1 MPKRSNDFQK
11 LIKLIESQLAE
22 ENITVTESKLLE
34 DKRNGVQREVDIL
47 IETKVSEHP
56 VNIAIECRDHKRK
69 PGMQWIDS
77 LIGRYKYL
85 PIHKVIAVSRS
96 GFTDTAYQAAR
107 ESNIELLTLEKAI
120 EEDWVRDV
128 KNIDAMYIT
137 LVRFIPVSISYESNQ
152 LLFEKDE
159 SKVSVFNLEG
169 KRLGPLDE
177 YRISVFNK
185 PDIINPMRDTLIIAY
200 DEKKEDFK
208 KGSIVEAKWT
218 LKKPLILK
226 DEFGFESKINSISYK
241 FKCEVEKASVPTQKY
256 KYGEA
261 QVATVTNEMHDM
273 KVMMSVS
280 ESKKHEP
287 NLAIFLEIELKNG
300 KVFKDEII
308 TAPLPQN
315 EGPIRFTRYMLG

>member
-11 LIKLIESQLAE
+11 LIKLIESQLAG
-22 ENITVTESKLLE
+22 ENVTITESKLLE
-34 DKRNGVQREVDIL
+34 DERNGAKREVDIL
-47 IETKVSEHP
+47 IETKVNGHP

-69 PGMQWIDS
+69 PGMPWIDS

-85 PIHKVIAVSRS
+85 PIHKIIAVSRS
-96 GFTDTAYQAAR
+96 GFTNTAYEAAKR
-107 ESNIELLTLEKAI
+107 SNIELLTLEKAI

-137 LVRFIPVSISYESNQ
+137 LVRFIPLSVFYESNR

-169 KRLGPLDE
+169 KRLGTLDK
-177 YRISVFNK
+177 YRANIFNK
-185 PDIINPMRDTLIIAY
+185 PDIINPMRDTLIKAY
-200 DEKKEDFK
+200 DEKREGFRR
-208 KGSIVEAKWT
+208 GNIAEAKWN
-218 LKKPLILK
+218 LKKPLVLK
-226 DEFGFESKINSISYK
+226 DNFGFESEITSISYK
-241 FKCEVEKASVPTQKY
+241 FKCDVEKASVPTQKY

-261 QVATVTNEMHDM
+261 QIAAVSNEMHDM

-280 ESKKHEP
+280 ESKEREP
-287 NLAIFLEIELKNG
+287 NLAISLEVNLNNG

-315 EGPIRFTRYMLG
+315 EGPINFTRYILG

>member
-1 MPKRSNDFQK
+1 MPKRSNDFQR

-22 ENITVTESKLLE
+22 ENITITESKLLE
-34 DKRNGVQREVDIL
+34 DKRNDVQREVDIL
-47 IETKVSEHP
+47 IETEVNGHP

-69 PGMQWIDS
+69 SGMQWIDS
-77 LIGRYKYL
+77 LIGKYEYL
-85 PIHKVIAVSRS
+85 PIHKIIAVSRS
-96 GFTDTAYQAAR
+96 GFTDTAYEAATK
-107 ESNIELLTLEKAI
+107 SNIELLTLEKAI

-137 LVRFIPVSISYESNQ
+137 LVRFIPVSIFYESNQ
-152 LLFEKDE
+152 VLFEKDE
-159 SKVSVFNLEG
+159 SKISVFNLEG
-169 KRLGPLDE
+169 KRLGNLDK
-177 YRISVFNK
+177 YRTSIFNK
-185 PDIINPMRDTLIIAY
+185 PDIKNPMRETLIKAY
-200 DEKKEDFK
+200 DEEKGDFK
-208 KGSIVEAKWT
+208 KGNIAEAKWT

-226 DEFGFESKINSISYK
+226 DDFGFEIEIKSISYK
-241 FKCEVEKASVPTQKY
+241 FKCKVEKASVPTQKY

-280 ESKKHEP
+280 ESKQREP
-287 NLAIFLEIELKNG
+287 NLAIFLEIDLNNG

-315 EGPIRFTRYMLG
+315 EGPIKFTRYMLG